1 MKKRSLFIVMLAIAL
16 AVTGCTV
23 NTKSNTEGQNKP
35 ATEGDSKPAAEGA
48 VDIELLGMSSGQ
60 DDINIIRDQLTKN
73 GFNVKLNLQ
82 PDYGSF
88 KAQEE
93 AGNFDISLAGWTTVT
108 GNPDYAV
115 RSCSSRAATTAFSPT
130 RRLTS

>member
-1 MKKRSLFIVMLAIAL
+1 MKKRSLCIVMLAIAL

-23 NTKSNTEGQNKP
+23 NTKSNTEGQNNP
-35 ATEGDSKPAAEGA
+35 AADGDSKPAAEGA
-48 VDIELLGMSSGQ
+48 VEIELLEMSSGQ

-93 AGNFDISLAGWTTVT
+93 AGNFDISLSGWTTVT

-115 RSCSSRAATTAFSPT
+115 RSLFKSGGDYSILSDPT
-130 RRLTS
+130 S